1 MSKYSSYLKIILVVL
16 IPIIAL
22 LSLLLLF
29 VNKGF
34 YYSDFRNRIEVSLS
48 SQNQEEL
55 NSATEALKSI
65 PGLAYYNPNTN
76 TFFYQNISIESIQN
90 AVSGIDTE
98 SLDIKVK
105 EVLVNNRYILE
116 NYIWFLGIVVLVTS
130 GATFYIVLKE
140 KGRINLKEALKF
152 YLPFIVTIIFSS
164 LVFLGILSLIS
175 RFRYISE
182 FEFLTLFFINILTA
196 LIFFLSVYKIDYK
209 EEFTLVGFSKRLFKT
224 SRYYALP
231 FLITFL
237 VSMAA
242 VLVVFGLETLPFI
255 VSFIIGLF
263 TLYFVTMWVFF
274 ISVARINRPA
284 LKLKKRKS
292 TKKQEV
298 SEDPTKV
305 SPAKKKKKKSK
316 RKKKK

>member
-152 YLPFIVTIIFSS
+152 YSPFIVTIIFSS

-255 VSFIIGLF
+255 ISFIIGLF

-284 LKLKKRKS
+284 FKLKKHKS

-298 SEDPTKV
+298 SEDLTKV

-316 RKKKK
+316 KKKKK